1 MRILILAFAC
11 ASTLSGCAALT
22 AAPWPTEGTGGFAEL
37 LPIDDDRIEA
47 LRDRVESFR
56 ERGAAT
62 AAAAEFASA
71 DLLLVRVRRE
81 VAAGVPRRMPDV
93 IIGLCGSKGMPFL
106 LQVICARPSAA
117 SAALPVRPL
126 GVRSTSIRWLSVP
139 PVTSL

>member
-81 VAAGVPRRMPDV
+81 VAAGLLIDADSDV
-93 IIGLCGSKGMPFL
+93 TELERVFAKIDKALQGSKRAHGGR
-106 LQVICARPSAA
+106 ARS
-117 SAALPVRPL
+117 
-126 GVRSTSIRWLSVP
+126 
-139 PVTSL
+139 